1 MFHADDRMK
10 TTPRSPGRRA
20 VLAAAC
26 GALCASLD
34 RARAQNLPQIGALGS
49 ASAEST
55 RRTYAALRASLAGA
69 GFVEGSSVAI
79 AYRWAD
85 NRYERLPALAV
96 ELARLPVDV
105 IVTTGGLVSAL
116 AAQAATT
123 TIPIVFSSATD
134 PVDNGLV
141 ASLNRPG
148 GNLTGIATLTVEL
161 DAKRLELL
169 HELVPARDL
178 VGVLANGR
186 HPRTG
191 VQVRGIRQA
200 AERLGMRIVLHVVD
214 SDADLDAAF
223 ATLAGQGI
231 GALLV
236 AADPLFSSS
245 SAQVARLAARYA
257 IPTMYHW
264 REFVDD
270 GGLISYGTHLFDAL
284 RLAALYVARIL
295 RGERPG
301 DLPVEQSARVE
312 LVVNAGAARALGLAI
327 PASILARADEVIE

>member
-1 MFHADDRMK
+1 MA
-10 TTPRSPGRRA
+10 
-20 VLAAAC
+20 
-26 GALCASLD
+26 
-34 RARAQNLPQIGALGS
+34 S

-55 RRTYAALRASLAGA
+55 RREYAALRASLAGA
-69 GFVEGSSVAI
+69 GFVEDSNVAF

-85 NRYERLPALAV
+85 NRYERLPALAM

-116 AAQAATT
+116 AAQAATA
-123 TIPIVFSSATD
+123 TIPIVFSSVTD
-134 PVDNGLV
+134 PVENGLV

-169 HELVPARDL
+169 HELVPACDL

-186 HPRTG
+186 HPRTD

-200 AERLGMRIVLHVVD
+200 AERLGMRIVVQVVD
-214 SDADLDAAF
+214 SDADLDAAL
-223 ATLAGQGI
+223 ATLAGHRV

-236 AADPLFSSS
+236 AADPLFSSR
-245 SAQVARLAARYA
+245 SAQVTRLAARHA
-257 IPTMYHW
+257 IPTIYHW
-264 REFVDD
+264 RVFVDD
-270 GGLISYGTHLFDAL
+270 GGLISYGTSLLDAH
-284 RLAALYVARIL
+284 RLAGLYVARIL
-295 RGERPG
+295 RGERPR

-312 LVVNAGAARALGLAI
+312 LVVNAGAARALRLAI
-327 PASILARADEVIE
+327 PASILARADEVVE